1 MELVQTLII
10 IVSVI
15 VNTVLV
21 SFTVRRLMGVPIG
34 WPRVFLFSFVASLIA
49 NPLLTT
55 TLDHIGIA
63 DPTALDSAGLTTAI
77 SLLFVAWVIAV
88 EISILVVIEI
98 LVPTGSVPGPVEF
111 VRGLPARSR
120 RTRRFAEI
128 FSIATRHGLIGSF
141 SRSRASSDR
150 LGRPETAIA
159 LREALT
165 QGGVTFVK
173 LGQMLSTRP
182 DLLPPDYLRELS
194 KLHSQVPAE
203 PWESVRQLLVTELG
217 QPPEEV
223 FRHFDTVPMAAA
235 SLGQVHKATLRS
247 GEDVVVKVQRGSAS
261 LDVRGDLDIIT
272 RLARLMEKR
281 TQWARRL
288 GAVDLAEGFGKS
300 LNEELNYRT
309 ELRNLTSLH
318 GTDRVIIPGGYPRF
332 TTRRV
337 LTMDRI
343 EGVPLSS
350 AHNEI
355 EALTGRE
362 REDLARTII
371 DVILRQILVD
381 GVFHAD
387 LHGGNI
393 LLTPNGSF
401 ALLDF
406 GSVGRLDRQA
416 RQGMRSLLLAID
428 RQDGAAA
435 TTALSQLL
443 IAPPNLDQVATQV
456 HIGDLIMRID
466 GMPADELF
474 NELLRSVVAA
484 GFKVPPS
491 IAAAFRC
498 LGVLEGTLGLLA
510 PDLDVIN
517 TTRSIAAQVFKETL
531 SPISAVESGFEQAAL
546 AAPAAERL
554 PAHTASIV
562 RRLDHENL
570 GLNFSPLVDPATR
583 AMANQFAQ
591 LLSLSVLTV
600 VAAFSGIALVL
611 SDQGPR
617 WADGLN
623 MTTYLGLV
631 LLLVAYVLGSR
642 LVIMTLGP
650 ELRHSAQP
658 GSG

>member
-1 MELVQTLII
+1 MQTLII
-10 IVSVI
+10 VASVV

-21 SFTVRRLMGVPIG
+21 SFTVRRLMGVPVG

-49 NPLLTT
+49 NPLLIT
-55 TLDHIGIA
+55 TLDHIGIT
-63 DPTALDSAGLTTAI
+63 DPAALESVGLTTAV
-77 SLLFVAWVIAV
+77 SVLFVAWVIAV
-88 EISILVVIEI
+88 EISILVVVEI
-98 LVPTGSVPGPVEF
+98 LVPTGSVPGPVEL
-111 VRGLPARSR
+111 VRGLPAWFR

-128 FSIATRHGLIGSF
+128 FSIATRQGLIGSF

-182 DLLPPDYLRELS
+182 DLLPPAYMRELS
-194 KLHSQVPAE
+194 QLHSQVPAE
-203 PWESVRQLLVTELG
+203 PWDSVRKILITELG
-217 QPPEEV
+217 QPPEKV
-223 FRHFDTVPMAAA
+223 FLHFDPLPMAAA
-235 SLGQVHKATLRS
+235 SLGQVHRATLRS

-261 LDVRGDLDIIT
+261 ATVRGDLDIIT
-272 RLARLMEKR
+272 RLARLMDKR
-281 TQWARRL
+281 TDWARQL
-288 GAVDLAEGFGKS
+288 GAVDLAKGFGRS
-300 LNEELNYRT
+300 LAEELDYRT

-318 GTDRVIIPGGYPRF
+318 GTDSVIIPGGYRQF
-332 TTRRV
+332 STKRV
-337 LTMDRI
+337 LTMDRV

-350 AHNEI
+350 AHAEI
-355 EALTGRE
+355 SALTGRE

-371 DVILRQILVD
+371 DVVLRQILVD

-393 LLTPNGSF
+393 LLTPSGTF

-416 RQGMRSLLLAID
+416 RQGLRSLLLAID

-435 TTALSQLL
+435 TTALGQIL
-443 IAPPNLDQVATQV
+443 IAPPDLDQVATQWS
-456 HIGDLIMRID
+456 IGDLIMRIE

-474 NELLRSVVAA
+474 NELLRVVVTA

-498 LGVLEGTLGLLA
+498 LGVLEGTLDLVA
-510 PDLDVIN
+510 PDLDVI
-517 TTRSIAAQVFKETL
+517 TITRSIAAQVFRETL
-531 SPISAVESGFEQAAL
+531 SPITAVESGVEQAAL
-546 AAPAAERL
+546 AIPMLERVPAQL
-554 PAHTASIV
+554 ASIAG
-562 RRLDHENL
+562 RLDRENL
-570 GLNFSPLVDPATR
+570 GMNFSPLGDPATR
-583 AMANQFAQ
+583 AMANHFAQ
-591 LLSLSVLTV
+591 LLSLSVLTM

-617 WADGLN
+617 WADGLYL
-623 MTTYLGLV
+623 TTYLGLV

-642 LVIMTLGP
+642 LVIMTLRHGF
-650 ELRHSAQP
+650 RHSGQS

>member
-1 MELVQTLII
+1 M
-10 IVSVI
+10 
-15 VNTVLV
+15 
-21 SFTVRRLMGVPIG
+21 
-34 WPRVFLFSFVASLIA
+34 
-49 NPLLTT
+49 
-55 TLDHIGIA
+55 
-63 DPTALDSAGLTTAI
+63 
-77 SLLFVAWVIAV
+77 
-88 EISILVVIEI
+88 VVVEI
-98 LVPTGSVPGPVEF
+98 LVPTGSVPGPIEF

-120 RTRRFAEI
+120 RARRFTEI
-128 FSIATRHGLIGSF
+128 FGIAARHGLIGSF

-173 LGQMLSTRP
+173 LGQTLSTRP
-182 DLLPPDYLRELS
+182 DLLPPTYMHELS

-203 PWESVRQLLVTELG
+203 PWDAVRQILITELR
-217 QPPEEV
+217 QPPEQV

-261 LDVRGDLDIIT
+261 ATVRGDLDIIT

-281 TQWARRL
+281 TDWASQL
-288 GAVDLAEGFGKS
+288 GAIDLAEGFGRS
-300 LNEELNYRT
+300 LAEELDYRT

-318 GTDRVIIPGGYPRF
+318 GTDAVIVPGGYPQF
-332 TTRRV
+332 STRRV

-350 AHNEI
+350 AHDEI
-355 EALTGRE
+355 NALTRRE
-362 REDLARTII
+362 REELARTII
-371 DVILRQILVD
+371 DVVLRQILVD

-393 LLTPNGSF
+393 LLTPRGSI

-416 RQGMRSLLLAID
+416 RQGLRSLLLAID

-435 TTALSQLL
+435 TTALGQIL
-443 IAPPNLDQVATQV
+443 IAPLDLDQVTTQWN
-456 HIGDLIMRID
+456 IGDLIMRIE

-474 NELLRSVVAA
+474 NELLRVVVAA

-498 LGVLEGTLGLLA
+498 LGVLEGTLDLLT
-510 PDLDVIN
+510 PDLDVIT
-517 TTRSIAAQVFKETL
+517 TTRSIAAQVFRESIK
-531 SPISAVESGFEQAAL
+531 PINAVESGVEQAAL
-546 AAPAAERL
+546 AIPIVERVPAQL
-554 PAHTASIV
+554 SSIV
-562 RRLDHENL
+562 GRLDHQNL
-570 GLNFSPLVDPATR
+570 GLNFSPLGDPASR
-583 AMANQFAQ
+583 AMANHYAQ
-591 LLSLSVLTV
+591 LLSLSVLTM

-611 SDQGPR
+611 SDQGPQ
-617 WADGLN
+617 WADGLY

-642 LVIMTLGP
+642 LVIMTL
-650 ELRHSAQP
+650 RHGFRHDRQP
-658 GSG
+658 GFG